1 MASFY
6 EEALIEVEIEV
17 VISMGGGGGG
27 GGGRAV
33 WRQFSSTERFST
45 KTGFIFIRTF
55 FIRKSRRFFRVKSTN
70 IFWVHAHKVVVQ
82 CATSGFQRGGK
93 QGVGCGCPARWT
105 HRSPAGCC
113 GQ

>member
-27 GGGRAV
+27 GRAV

-45 KTGFIFIRTF
+45 KTGFISISMK
-55 FIRKSRRFFRVKSTN
+55 ILLLLSNK
-70 IFWVHAHKVVVQ
+70 
-82 CATSGFQRGGK
+82 
-93 QGVGCGCPARWT
+93 
-105 HRSPAGCC
+105 
-113 GQ
+113 